1 MEFRNTVR
9 VLAAMSATTA
19 QTVKVAW
26 LQTISGRIRSQ
37 KKIRYSIPLWRDSL
51 QKIDVERLDNGNALI
66 SLLPFIGG
74 HRDAG
79 DPEVTQI
86 IFLFSGLMSM
96 VPAICLVPSVVVVAI
111 RAMHAEAL
119 IFSVA
124 RVYASHVVVRM

>member
-1 MEFRNTVR
+1 M
-9 VLAAMSATTA
+9 
-19 QTVKVAW
+19 
-26 LQTISGRIRSQ
+26 
-37 KKIRYSIPLWRDSL
+37 

-96 VPAICLVPSVVVVAI
+96 VPAICLVPAVVVAI

-124 RVYASHVVVRM
+124 RVYASHVLVRM